1 MKGTMTVRDFVRA
14 LAILVVS
21 LTFAAGCN
29 LLASDQDQAIEK
41 QKQKNE
47 KLQKQ
52 LEEEQQQK
60 AREEKKEEEERQKEL
75 EQKVEDLQKK
85 VDSQDEK
92 NSQEEASQPTESRQ
106 PDQAQPQQAEE
117 QAAEQARAAAE
128 AYYEAVAVRNWGYTY
143 DHLDSETQSTYTEQE
158 WFSKNDYLADTGAVT
173 YTIHSVVM
181 DSSAPETFAYVSV
194 VLTATDGS
202 TNVRDTYF
210 VYEDGSWLHRFSPE
224 EYDLLAS
231 APTGSS
237 SATPSASAS
246 ASANPYGCP
255 DDRPYPATA
264 AGDPGEG
271 SLQCFATQEEAAAYS
286 GEDLTIEGCPHM
298 HVRLPSGEC
307 VPVSDP
313 RLDDAS
319 PSASPTASPSP

>member
-60 AREEKKEEEERQKEL
+60 AREEKKEEERQKEL

-92 NSQEEASQPTESRQ
+92 NSQEKASQPTESRQ

-173 YTIHSVVM
+173 YTIQSVVM

>member
-29 LLASDQDQAIEK
+29 QLASDQDQALEK
-41 QKQKNE
+41 QKQKNDN
-47 KLQKQ
+47 LQKQ
-52 LEEEQQQK
+52 LEEEQQQQK
-60 AREEKKEEEERQKEL
+60 SREEEKEEERQKEL

-92 NSQEEASQPTESRQ
+92 SSQEKASQPTESRQ
-106 PDQAQPQQAEE
+106 PDQAQPQQAKE

-173 YTIHSVVM
+173 YTIKSVVM

-237 SATPSASAS
+237 SATLSASAS

-255 DDRPYPATA
+255 DDKPYPATA

-313 RLDDAS
+313 RLEDAS

>member
-173 YTIHSVVM
+173 YTIQSVVM

>member
-1 MKGTMTVRDFVRA
+1 MTVRDFVRA

-173 YTIHSVVM
+173 YTIQSVVM